1 MELQRLDR
9 LLSKQTGMSRSEVKT
24 LIKEGRVKINGE
36 ACLESDKKIHGE
48 QDKIEVCGK
57 ILNFKRHIYLMMNKP
72 AGVLSASRDKNAKTV
87 LDLVPEEYMRK
98 GLFPAG
104 RLDKDTEGLLIITDD
119 GDFAHRMLSPNKKV
133 YKLYEARLDKPLT
146 KEAADVFARGIV
158 FRDGTSCLPARA
170 WRKNDASPDVACVE
184 ICEGKFHQVKK
195 MFAACGF
202 SVLFLERKSI
212 GGLVLDGKL
221 HKGDCRELT
230 ENERKSIFI
239 GNLT

>member
-9 LLSKQTGMSRSEVKT
+9 LLSSQSGRSRSEVKA
-24 LIKEGRVKINGE
+24 LIKKGQVKINGE
-36 ACLESDKKIHGE
+36 ACLESDKKINAQ

-72 AGVLSASRDKNAKTV
+72 AGYVSATSDKNAKTV
-87 LDLVPEEYMRK
+87 LDLVPEEYRRK

-104 RLDKDTEGLLIITDD
+104 RLDKDTEGLLILTDD
-119 GDFAHRMLSPNKKV
+119 GDFAHRMLSPSKKV
-133 YKLYEARLDKPLT
+133 YKLYEARLDRPLT
-146 KEAADVFARGIV
+146 KETADAFARGVV
-158 FRDGTSCLPARA
+158 FRDGTSCRPARL
-170 WRKNDASPDVACVE
+170 WQKNDGNPHAACVE

-202 SVLFLERKSI
+202 SVLYLERKSI

-221 HKGDCRELT
+221 HKGECRELT

>member
-9 LLSKQTGMSRSEVKT
+9 LLAGQSDMSRSEVKA
-24 LIKEGRVKINGE
+24 LIKKGLVKING
-36 ACLESDKKIHGE
+36 AVCRESDKKIDGE

-57 ILNFKRHIYLMMNKP
+57 KLNFKRHIYLMMNKP
-72 AGVLSASRDKNAKTV
+72 AGYLSAARDKNAKTV
-87 LDLVPEEYMRK
+87 LDLVPEEFRRK

-133 YKLYEARLDKPLT
+133 YKLYEALLDKPLT
-146 KEAADVFARGIV
+146 KEAVDAFARGVV
-158 FRDGTSCLPARA
+158 FRDGTSCLPARL
-170 WRKNDASPDVACVE
+170 WQKEGGNPNTACTQ

-202 SVLFLERKSI
+202 SVLHLERKSI

-221 HKGDCRELT
+221 HKGECRELT
-230 ENERKSIFI
+230 ENEQKSIFI